1 MFYVNLV
8 ITGKKSLKDMQNVKT
23 DESEDITTK
32 SQITKEDSK
41 RGRKKKK
48 TTKLPNSEKSIHKMG
63 RVSPY
68 LSIITLNVNGLNSL
82 IKRQE

>member
-8 ITGKKSLKDMQNVKT
+8 IIGKKSLKDMQNVKT

-48 TTKLPNSEKSIHKMG
+48 KKNYQTVRNQFTKWE
-63 RVSPY
+63 
-68 LSIITLNVNGLNSL
+68 
-82 IKRQE
+82 E

>member
-8 ITGKKSLKDMQNVKT
+8 IIGKKSLKDMQNVKT

-48 TTKLPNSEKSIHKMG
+48 NKTTKQWEINSQNINNLIFLNG
-63 RVSPY
+63 QR
-68 LSIITLNVNGLNSL
+68 TLTGTSQKN
-82 IKRQE
+82 KFKC

>member
-32 SQITKEDSK
+32 SQITKEDSN
-41 RGRKKKK
+41 RRK
-48 TTKLPNSEKSIHKMG
+48 E
-63 RVSPY
+63 
-68 LSIITLNVNGLNSL
+68 
-82 IKRQE
+82 Q

>member
-8 ITGKKSLKDMQNVKT
+8 IIGKKSLKDMQNVKT

-41 RGRKKKK
+41 RGRKKKQNK
-48 TTKLPNSEKSIHKMG
+48 TTK
-63 RVSPY
+63 
-68 LSIITLNVNGLNSL
+68 
-82 IKRQE
+82 Q

>member
-8 ITGKKSLKDMQNVKT
+8 ITRKKSLKDTQNVKT
-23 DESEDITTK
+23 NKSEDIITKKVK
-32 SQITKEDSK
+32 SQRKTAREE
-41 RGRKKKK
+41 GRKK
-48 TTKLPNSEKSIHKMG
+48 TTSEKSVHKMG

-82 IKRQE
+82 IKR

>member
-8 ITGKKSLKDMQNVKT
+8 ITGKKSLKYMQNVKT

-48 TTKLPNSEKSIHKMG
+48 QQNYQTVRNQFTKWE
-63 RVSPY
+63 
-68 LSIITLNVNGLNSL
+68 
-82 IKRQE
+82 E

>member
-1 MFYVNLV
+1 MNQR
-8 ITGKKSLKDMQNVKT
+8 ISLQKV
-23 DESEDITTK
+23 K
-32 SQITKEDSK
+32 SQKKTAREE
-41 RGRKKKK
+41 GRKKK
-48 TTKLPNSEKSIHKMG
+48 TKLPNSEKSINKMG